1 MLKVAHS
8 HVRGVREF
16 GDGEGQSKLE
26 GGGSAC
32 EGCHSIA
39 VREERERERE
49 GKEINGGGC
58 GDCCVV

>member
-1 MLKVAHS
+1 M
-8 HVRGVREF
+8 REF